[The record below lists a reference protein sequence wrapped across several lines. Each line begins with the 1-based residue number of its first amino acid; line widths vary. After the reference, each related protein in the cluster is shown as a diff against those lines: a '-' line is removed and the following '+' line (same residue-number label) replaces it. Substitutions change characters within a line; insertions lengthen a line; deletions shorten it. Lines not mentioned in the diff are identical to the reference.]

1 MRARFLTMS
10 AAAVVVVSSLGS
22 CSTSIPAQRGAADSS
37 GTQPTVAAATTVPS
51 EDGTAKPIDWHD
63 CDDAQPPFECATISV
78 PVDHDDPHGATLDLA
93 VVKLPATDPSK
104 SVGPLLV
111 NPGGPGAS
119 GIDFVEGNVWP
130 RAITDHFDLIGFDP
144 RGVGRSSPLD
154 CGFDIGKLYAPDP
167 APQTPKAVAELES
180 VSKSYVKACTDA
192 DADLL
197 PHMSTRDVAADM
209 DDLRQA
215 LGVDEINYLGYS
227 YGTSIGQV
235 YADTYPT
242 HIRAMVLDGVVRL
255 GQSGIDAARDQG
267 VAFDKVFG
275 EFLAKCPSL
284 PDCPADPAAAYR
296 KVRDEL
302 RAAPMPTDDP
312 TRALTS
318 GAFQL
323 GVGQAL
329 YVTSFWPTLARGLG
343 EALKGDGTTMQAL
356 ADQYLGREADGSYG
370 NQTDVYFAVSCLD
383 WDWPSKPQAFIDA
396 GRAVAKTSPYLAEGI
411 ITDYIR
417 CAYWPTPPRPL
428 TPPKAKGS
436 PLIVVVSTTG
446 DPATPYVNGVDL
458 AKALPHGTLITKVGE
473 EHTAFGRGD
482 SCVDDAVSAYLI
494 SLRPPEKGLRC
505 N

>member
-1 MRARFLTMS
+1 M
-10 AAAVVVVSSLGS
+10 
-22 CSTSIPAQRGAADSS
+22 
-37 GTQPTVAAATTVPS
+37 
-51 EDGTAKPIDWHD
+51 
-63 CDDAQPPFECATISV
+63 
-78 PVDHDDPHGATLDLA
+78 PVDHDEPDGATLDLA

-119 GIDFVEGNVWP
+119 GIEFVEGNFWP
-130 RAITDHFDLIGFDP
+130 REITDHFDVIGFDP

-154 CGFDIGKLYAPDP
+154 CGFDIGELYSPDP
-167 APQTPKAVAELES
+167 APPTPKAVAALES
-180 VSKSYVKACTDA
+180 VSKSYVKACTAA
-192 DADLL
+192 DAELL

-209 DDLRQA
+209 DDLRRA

-255 GQSGIDAARDQG
+255 GQPGIEAARDQG
-267 VAFDKVFG
+267 IAFDEVFG
-275 EFLAKCPSL
+275 AFLAKCPEL

-302 RAAPMPTDDP
+302 RSAPMPTDDP
-312 TRALTS
+312 TRKLTS

-343 EALKGDGTTMQAL
+343 DALKGDGTTMQTL

-458 AKALPHGTLITKVGE
+458 AKALPHGALITKVGD
-473 EHTAFGRGD
+473 EHTAYGRGNA
-482 SCVDDAVSAYLI
+482 CVDDAVSAYLI
-494 SLRPPEKGLRC
+494 SLRPPEKNLRC